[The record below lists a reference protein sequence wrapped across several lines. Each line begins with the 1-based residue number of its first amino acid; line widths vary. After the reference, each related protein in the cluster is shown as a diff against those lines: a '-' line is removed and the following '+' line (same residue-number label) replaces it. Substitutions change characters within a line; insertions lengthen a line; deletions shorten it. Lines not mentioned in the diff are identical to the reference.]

1 MDYITFHC
9 DNLKYTSTR
18 KWLFRRCLV
27 ILIITCLLTQ
37 EVEGWRRIRK
47 FFRKAGRFIG
57 RKVIP
62 TVIKV
67 KAVVDTAKSAHENIK
82 DTFEKG
88 KDPGERIESAGKA
101 VKDAKEVIDIIK
113 SLKKR
118 STIEG
123 TSQLNLCE
131 FSTFDWN
138 QDKQITEEE
147 IAVLIEATGL
157 VELDELFEKMD
168 LDKDDTVT
176 MQEFLNSPF
185 INELCL

>member
-1 MDYITFHC
+1 M
-9 DNLKYTSTR
+9 
-18 KWLFRRCLV
+18 FRRFLV
-27 ILIITCLLTQ
+27 ILIITCLLTE

-62 TVIKV
+62 TVAKV
-67 KAVVDTAKSAHENIK
+67 GAVVVKAKSAHENIK

-88 KDPGERIESAGKA
+88 KDTGERIESAGKV
-101 VKDAKEVIDIIK
+101 VKDAKDVLDIIK
-113 SLKKR
+113 SFKKR
-118 STIEG
+118 STIEE

-138 QDKQITEEE
+138 QDRKITEAE

-157 VELDELFEKMD
+157 VELDELFDKMD
-168 LDKDDTVT
+168 LDQDDTVT
-176 MQEFLNSPF
+176 MEEFLNSNF
-185 INELCL
+185 INELCR